1 MVICTVNITYSS
13 YLVSGKVRFIK
24 LLLKC
29 PISDLLIV
37 SFYSFS
43 LYYYSFSPVPRCLV
57 QCFLYTTSSL
67 LWSKRTSIC
76 VSQLITISHISSL
89 MLGTVFSDIGNKL
102 HQDLKTS
109 FQQQEIPESMAWS
122 YTIFH
127 RLPSAANFTLPVRFQ
142 N

>member
-37 SFYSFS
+37 SFYYF
-43 LYYYSFSPVPRCLV
+43 LQFPVVL
-57 QCFLYTTSSL
+57 CFLYTTSSL

-109 FQQQEIPESMAWS
+109 FQQQEIPELMAWR